1 MLGSTILETAIGL
14 VFVYLLFSLLV
25 SAINEAV
32 MGHLT
37 HLRSR
42 VLENGLK
49 QLLSDEGSKARP
61 AGQWFKTLWAM
72 LSAPVRLFMPNRVPN
87 IGGAQ
92 NFAEHLL
99 EHPLVKGLAPQGTTC
114 PSYLPANTFA
124 DAVVGLLAAPEQ
136 TMLLDSAPAV
146 GASQPVSFQDLTS
159 THLVMTIANL
169 KDPHAKK
176 LLSSV
181 LAGTRTIQEA
191 RQRLAAWF
199 NESMDRV
206 SGAYKRR
213 VQLWLYIWATL
224 LVLCLNVDTIDIA
237 RRLLADTQFRAVLVN
252 SATDFETKTNA
263 AAFSG
268 GQSNKVAMLKEDIAK
283 LKLPLGWGPSTINEI
298 SNSIPAWALTHFP
311 IRLQWHEWETNSSP
325 NLLVSGLLTSTV
337 TTPAT
342 PEDWWLKL
350 LGLIITIGAI
360 SQGAPFWFD
369 ILNKVTNLRAAGRP
383 PNVDKPPTA

>member
-14 VFVYLLFSLLV
+14 VFVYLLFSLLI

-49 QLLSDEGSKARP
+49 ALLSDEGNKAPP

-72 LSAPVRLFMPNRVPN
+72 LSAPVRLFMPNRAPN

-99 EHPLVKGLAPQGTTC
+99 EHPLVKGLAPPGTTC

-124 DAVVGLLAAPEQ
+124 DAVVGLLAVPEP
-136 TMLLDSAPAV
+136 TMLLNPAPAV
-146 GASQPVSFQDLTS
+146 GAPPPVSFQDVTS

-224 LVLCLNVDTIDIA
+224 LVLCLNIDTIDLA
-237 RRLLADTQFRAVLVN
+237 RRLLADTQFRTVLVN
-252 SATDFETKTNA
+252 SATDFATKTNLA
-263 AAFSG
+263 EFTV
-268 GQSNKVAMLKEDIAK
+268 GQSNKVAMLQSDITK
-283 LKLPLGWGPSTINEI
+283 LKLPLGWGLSTINEI

-337 TTPAT
+337 STPTT

-369 ILNKVTNLRAAGRP
+369 ILNKVTNLRAAGQP
-383 PNVDKPPTA
+383 PKVEKPPTA

>member
-14 VFVYLLFSLLV
+14 VFVYLLFSLLI

-32 MGHLT
+32 LGHLT

-42 VLENGLK
+42 VLENSLK
-49 QLLSDEGSKARP
+49 ALLSDEGSKTPP
-61 AGQWFKTLWAM
+61 AGQWFKTLGAI
-72 LSAPVRLFMPNRVPN
+72 LASPVRLFIPKKAPV

-99 EHPLVKGLAPQGTTC
+99 EHPLVKGLAPQGSTC
-114 PSYLPANTFA
+114 PSYLPAYTFA
-124 DAVVGLLAAPEQ
+124 DAVVGLLAAPAPA
-136 TMLLDSAPAV
+136 LLVNPPPAV
-146 GASQPVSFQDLTS
+146 GAPSPVSFQDVSS
-159 THLVMTIANL
+159 THLVATIANL
-169 KDPHAKK
+169 NDLHAKK

-181 LAGTRTIQEA
+181 LAGTRNIQEV
-191 RQRLAAWF
+191 RLRLAAWF
-199 NESMDRV
+199 NESMVRV

-224 LVLCLNVDTIDIA
+224 LVLCLNIDTIDLA
-237 RRLLADTQFRAVLVN
+237 RRLLADTQFRNVLVD
-252 SATDFETKTNA
+252 SATDFVTKTNA
-263 AAFSG
+263 LASSG
-268 GQSNKVAMLKEDIAK
+268 GQSNKLSMLQADISR
-283 LKLPLGWGPSTINEI
+283 LKLPLGWGPSTINGI
-298 SNSIPAWALTHFP
+298 SNSVPAWVLTHFP
-311 IRLQWHEWETNSSP
+311 IRLQWHEWETNQSP

-337 TTPAT
+337 ANPTT

-350 LGLIITIGAI
+350 LGLLITIGAI

-383 PNVDKPPTA
+383 PNVEKPPPA

>member
-1 MLGSTILETAIGL
+1 MFGSTILETAIGL

-42 VLENGLK
+42 VLEEGLK
-49 QLLSDEGSKARP
+49 ALLSDAGSKAPP
-61 AGQWFKTLWAM
+61 AGQWFKTLWA
-72 LSAPVRLFMPNRVPN
+72 LVSAPARLFMQKKAVKK
-87 IGGAQ
+87 GGPE

-124 DAVVGLLAAPEQ
+124 DAVVGMLVAPEPM
-136 TMLLDSAPAV
+136 MLNNSAPPV
-146 GASQPVSFQDLTS
+146 GAPPPVSFRDVTPM
-159 THLVMTIANL
+159 HLVATIANL
-169 KDPHAKK
+169 NDLHAKK

-181 LAGTRTIQEA
+181 LAGTQTIQEA

-224 LVLCLNVDTIDIA
+224 LVLCLNIDTIDLA

-252 SATDFETKTNA
+252 SATDFGAKTNI

-268 GQSNKVAMLKEDIAK
+268 GQTNTTAMLQADITR

-311 IRLQWHEWETNSSP
+311 IRLQWHAWETNPPP
-325 NLLVSGLLTSTV
+325 NLLVSGLLASTV
-337 TTPAT
+337 STPAT

-369 ILNKVTNLRAAGRP
+369 ILNKVTNLRAAGKP
-383 PNVDKPPTA
+383 PNVAK

>member
-14 VFVYLLFSLLV
+14 VFVYLLFSLLI

-32 MGHLT
+32 MGHLS

-42 VLENGLK
+42 VLEEGLK
-49 QLLSDEGSKARP
+49 ALLSDAGSKGPP

-72 LSAPVRLFMPNRVPN
+72 VSAPARLFMRKKAMKK
-87 IGGAQ
+87 GGPQ

-124 DAVVGLLAAPEQ
+124 DAVVGLLAVPEP
-136 TMLLDSAPAV
+136 TLLLDSAPAV

-159 THLVMTIANL
+159 INLVTTIAKLN
-169 KDPHAKK
+169 DPHAQK
-176 LLSSV
+176 LLRSL
-181 LAGTRTIQEA
+181 LAGTQTIQEA

-263 AAFSG
+263 AGFIG
-268 GQSNKVAMLKEDIAK
+268 GQSNKVAMLQADITK

-337 TTPAT
+337 STPTT

-369 ILNKVTNLRAAGRP
+369 ILNKVTNLRAAGQP
-383 PNVDKPPTA
+383 PKVEKPPTA